1 MDGVACAARNC
12 WTTRMCVTRN
22 APTAEKFFQSK
33 KLQLGE
39 ITMKLQ
45 DPSNI
50 ARIHGNL
57 WSIPTYSATISK
69 IELDYFLKNFDTLAI
84 CNGKVRKIKF
94 EKIQDNW
101 YKVFSE

>member
-1 MDGVACAARNC
+1 MKKFKTIG
-12 WTTRMCVTRN
+12 T
-22 APTAEKFFQSK
+22 KFFQSK

-57 WSIPTYSATISK
+57 WSVPTYFATISK
-69 IELDYFLKNFDTLAI
+69 IEMDYFLETFDTLAI
-84 CNGKVRKIKF
+84 CNGKVRNIKF
-94 EKIQDNW
+94 EKIQDNC

>member
-1 MDGVACAARNC
+1 
-12 WTTRMCVTRN
+12 
-22 APTAEKFFQSK
+22 
-33 KLQLGE
+33 
-39 ITMKLQ
+39 MKLQ

-57 WSIPTYSATISK
+57 WSVPTYSTTVSK
-69 IELDYFLKNFDTLAI
+69 IEMDYFLENFDTLAI
-84 CNGKVRKIKF
+84 CNGKVRNIKF